1 MKDALLLFDGFHI
14 EGGLG
19 SAAFYAVFGLLFV
32 FAGIV
37 LLVGILSLIGLIMK
51 KTGAR
56 KNTKSKASPPAETQ
70 PLPEIEAGIPPEV
83 VAAITAAIAVYTEG
97 EMAKCDFVIRRIKR

>member
-37 LLVGILSLIGLIMK
+37 LL
-51 KTGAR
+51 
-56 KNTKSKASPPAETQ
+56 ASA
-70 PLPEIEAGIPPEV
+70 LL
-83 VAAITAAIAVYTEG
+83 
-97 EMAKCDFVIRRIKR
+97 